1 MSRRLAYTPV
11 KKPVEHRVDRVEEEV
26 AMRWIR
32 EERRS
37 VARALGAIAC
47 AAVALTGAIGVLA
60 APRGDAGAAR
70 TPAFES
76 HWQDGKA
83 ELASYRYRV
92 TRYGEPRTGEAVMI
106 TVTEPFRASKR
117 VKADDPSAN
126 PADTFEALKMNLVRD
141 FRTGIYDY
149 DTMVS
154 AFCRSRDFSPVK
166 ISFTAAEWC
175 GHVYEEIA
183 FEPNRTTDFVRS
195 YFEDE
200 STSRSLQRKKG
211 GVAEDLLF
219 VLLRGLRGDFLKP
232 GETRTIHFL
241 PSPFTSRLT
250 HRPVAW
256 TTATAERAPAPE
268 RVRVPAGSFEA
279 DLMTVRVA
287 DGREGRFWIERAY
300 PHRVLKWVWTPPP
313 KATTRMGSDGADS
326 GELMGSKRLPY
337 WQLHGNGDERHLRE
351 LGLGG

>member
-1 MSRRLAYTPV
+1 MRLI
-11 KKPVEHRVDRVEEEV
+11 PVE
-26 AMRWIR
+26 
-32 EERRS
+32 RRAL
-37 VARALGAIAC
+37 ARAFGAIAT
-47 AAVALTGAIGVLA
+47 AAAALIVAIGIPDA
-60 APRGDAGAAR
+60 APGRADAAR
-70 TPAFES
+70 GPTFES

-83 ELASYRYRV
+83 ELAGYRYHV
-92 TRYGEPRTGEAVMI
+92 TRYGEPRVGKAVMI

-117 VKADDPSAN
+117 VKADDPNGN
-126 PADTFEALKMNLVRD
+126 PADTYEALKLNLVRD
-141 FRTGIYDY
+141 FQTGIYDY
-149 DTMVS
+149 NTMVS

-183 FEPNRTTDFVRS
+183 FEPHRVTDLVRS

-200 STSRSLQRKKG
+200 SASRSLQWRKG

-232 GETRTIHFL
+232 GETRAFPFL

-256 TTATAERAPAPE
+256 TTATATRAARSE
-268 RVRVPAGSFEA
+268 RVQVPAGAFEA
-279 DLMTVRVA
+279 NLVTVRVA
-287 DGREGRFWIERAY
+287 DGREGRFWIERAA
-300 PHRVLKWVWTPPP
+300 PHRVLKWAWTPPP
-313 KATTRMGSDGADS
+313 KATSRMGADGADG
-326 GELMGSKRLPY
+326 GELTGSKRLPY
-337 WQLHGNGDERHLRE
+337 WQLHGSGDERHLRE